1 LVHSGILRIYL
12 SRKNTLVLDKTKLKA
27 ALKLKNFS
35 TKISTFTKSANK
47 YGFEC
52 CNTSRAL
59 FLTHSSLE
67 GVATTTD
74 LRRVVL
80 SLEILESRKGKAKSA
95 KNNTRTHKRTVLS
108 GNKRRTRSGNKRRTR
123 SGNNDTNERNGL
135 SGNSGTDCCTIDND
149 LAFGPF
155 IMWPFCTDDELVS
168 GEEFCNAFDVDSTP
182 NKKAIRAVSPPNT
195 PKGTIHQMTTTDASD
210 ALELK
215 ADEMDDISLS
225 HFEELVS
232 TLV

>member
-1 LVHSGILRIYL
+1 MFESLAYAGSLRIHS
-12 SRKNTLVLDKTKLKA
+12 SRENTLVLEKTKLKA
-27 ALKLKNFS
+27 ALELGNFS
-35 TKISTFTKSANK
+35 TQIPAFTKSANK
-47 YGFEC
+47 YGFKC
-52 CNTSRAL
+52 RNASRTL

-108 GNKRRTRSGNKRRTR
+108 GNKRRTRSGN
-123 SGNNDTNERNGL
+123 NDTNERNGL

-149 LAFGPF
+149 LAFVPF

-168 GEEFCNAFDVDSTP
+168 GEELCNAFDVDSTP
-182 NKKAIRAVSPPNT
+182 SKKARRTVSPPNT
-195 PKGTIHQMTTTDASD
+195 PKGTVHQMMTTDTSD
-210 ALELK
+210 ALELE

-225 HFEELVS
+225 HFEELAS
-232 TLV
+232 TLI